1 MRLGAVAEQVGTTVT
16 AGGEVWFGDETT
28 VREYPPL
35 RAAWAKRG
43 EPANGVIS
51 GRNARRGL
59 YGALNA
65 ATGAFVHLLRE
76 RSRQD
81 DCLAFV
87 EALGAVRP
95 DVPKLLIWD
104 NAPPHHPKRVL
115 AAAERAHITIAWLP
129 FRAPELHPCEDLW
142 RLMKAVV
149 AANRVASRLD
159 DLARQAADW
168 LVALSPYDRLRCS
181 GLLSTKFQWLS
192 T

>member
-1 MRLGAVAEQVGTTVT
+1 MVA

-28 VREYPPL
+28 LREYPPL
-35 RAAWAKRG
+35 RAAWARRG
-43 EPANGVIS
+43 KPANVVIS
-51 GRNARRGL
+51 GRSGRRVL
-59 YGALNA
+59 HGALNA
-65 ATGAFVHLLRE
+65 ATGELVQLIRE

-87 EALGAVRP
+87 EHLGQVRP

-115 AAAERAHITIAWLP
+115 AAAARYRITIAWLP
-129 FRAPELHPCEDLW
+129 FRAPELNPCEDLW

-149 AANRVASRLD
+149 AANRCASSMDALADQAVAWLD
-159 DLARQAADW
+159 
-168 LVALSPYDRLRCS
+168 ALSQDERLRCS
-181 GLLSTKFQWLS
+181 GLLTTKFQWLS